1 MKQKVRSIIK
11 RLLFTRKKKKK
22 KLSFI
27 PIRLKEDEQ
36 FFLLRRN
43 MLLNVKWSQLQD
55 INL

>member
-1 MKQKVRSIIK
+1 MKQKVRSIIN
-11 RLLFTRKKKKK
+11 FIYEKKKKK